1 MFVKSA
7 EDYIDVYAW
16 IKINIVIT
24 ITIERY
30 KLLFCVLLG
39 TKRSKTTIFGV
50 AVGKEG
56 LDILLR
62 SYGKAARN

>member
-7 EDYIDVYAW
+7 EDYIDMSAW

-24 ITIERY
+24 ITVERF

-50 AVGKEG
+50 VVGRQG

-62 SYGKAARN
+62 SYGKAARS